1 MTRRRGR
8 PVIPIPVHP
17 ERVISRAV
25 KAGLS
30 ATIELQRNISN
41 RITRKYYDRSR
52 NRFSV
57 RQQAYQITKK
67 RGSPDFSYISKAEAQ
82 IRDDTRL
89 MLYENAAKYGFAE
102 LSRQKNAD
110 DTIGPL
116 NQRLNACGGVVRE
129 NSEIM
134 FPMPHPVSFGTYTRR
149 DGKGKK
155 KYRRAGYEGSSFG
168 PKVILAHPDL
178 PSLDFGDAV
187 RSHNEYL
194 ATFCAIHNV
203 PVRET
208 TRYSHLFYLL
218 VRPYL
223 EYLYSEF
230 RYGKSNFQKGVN
242 WALRQV
248 KELVLEAGCRPT
260 MHEERTVTAEFHLG
274 KSPAEENWRFFKRQ
288 ETEARGF
295 YDDHPAVVEL
305 NRLRGNLGEEQSAV
319 DEENENSKEVSREE
333 DENAILTVKDVEY
346 IRNEAAKRA
355 RIAGSIMHRRIADLF
370 PSPWH
375 LNDVILSGDRYEHS
389 SEYIIISE
397 TPLQTAYGA
406 GKADLILC
414 ERAVSDDGKRVFWRS
429 VFVIEIKTHLGQS
442 WNIEADYKESEVR
455 PTGSD
460 LQRIVSDF
468 PLRNYPLSDD
478 LWDVILR
485 STPTPI
491 AQRQLDIYCQALTK
505 SYETT
510 TQEELGHVLR
520 GVLVIEASSDV
531 SDIRGIIERL
541 IVHGYESLRNRVRRL
556 RRTVF
561 TPSKSD
567 NYRIAL
573 VVEEQLGPKRK
584 GEKTIQASWEPTYT
598 PFKSRERSERKFMLY
613 LAGHSPTSAGQS
625 AAWNARY
632 FHGLQMLYGMKQAQ
646 EKAEFVWIDLASQ
659 FDEPRLA
666 EARLRLRPRGYS
678 EEEIA
683 KVQPDHIREF
693 FERVEVKGYL
703 DDILS
708 FLYRNGAVPS
718 FRLKTGKNKRK
729 VIVVTGAETL
739 RDATPSSHI
748 ERLGILIDHL
758 LASLPEHEKTTV
770 VWFDSPVP
778 SVEKATPYS
787 TRALL
792 PYHETSS
799 LREVVT
805 DIVWNLPIAPRGAVQ
820 PEKWGL
826 PIVGDSPMHDDIRVI
841 IQHTQDDLNI
851 ELTHVPLLRGW
862 SKRFKNKGTGPVIQ
876 ERDFDDIVP
885 EKAVR
890 NRMKLL
896 SLAMLPWLVRLQPHK
911 TILDESVEPLEEQ
924 ITWIEKELHGRKE
937 PLSFT
942 RKILTRPPSKP
953 PGLLN
958 LVRFRL
964 PDTIHALSYQM
975 RTAGKINS
983 QRLYRSPRK
992 LQTRPVQRVPAP
1004 LITEEREVIEEG
1016 MEYEWLFGIKF
1027 ESESDDPLPW
1037 WMVVQDPYHPSRTL
1051 IGCFANRLPDKDG
1064 FLWAES
1070 KQELMT
1076 LSSLDEILG
1085 FSQTMMIGKIIEEGL
1100 EIWSFRGDEDAVY
1113 EGVLELRKQGRSTIG
1128 FLRAIRQTVIR
1139 EPATRPM
1146 FATRPPESFYRR
1158 ISDSL
1163 RRYLAAVARPT
1174 PVSIHL
1180 EMVDDI
1186 CHVILQNEDGEDI
1199 QNISIEYTADLI
1211 SLLRWPMV
1219 KGGPMFTDSGTYATW
1234 SVFDDIEFGDLD
1246 FLRPY
1251 VSFRAARSAPEELP
1265 KRIAQFFDDAET
1277 VPVGIEHDHSI
1288 CPIAFDE
1295 ATSHGECWRI
1305 TLPHDCSEQVRRQLG
1320 KPMTGEDVNGFLSAE
1335 RLYAGKL
1342 YLLEISLPDVSV
1354 KDESIVFHEDRYIRM
1369 FLRSRGLF
1377 LRRLEPGTYLRVSD
1391 QKWAVEITWE
1401 GISYLRW
1408 SAWSTVS
1415 GLPFSGS
1422 NHTISLLHGCSV
1434 DEEYRR
1440 IMGIITSE
1448 ISEMRIA
1455 NRPELEAGLRSGLK
1469 NIGYSRFSPPC
1480 EIRVIESTKTTFVF
1494 GVYPVE
1500 AFRREPL
1507 MRRTIEAAGKE
1518 SPDSLIEMI
1527 EAAMSDGDMS
1537 YYSIRNKES
1546 FMKKLTTWVNR
1557 CVPVIED
1564 TIEEPEEWE
1573 VTLSADMMKHEI
1585 HWEAKQYLTKA
1596 HRIGLLY
1603 DDKKILVKGN
1613 IRDAIRDVRE
1623 IVEEDLVPELGH
1635 ISNLEEILNVQV
1647 PELIRE
1653 LRRIESTN

>member
-1 MTRRRGR
+1 MTRTRGR
-8 PVIPIPVHP
+8 PVIPMPTHP
-17 ERVISRAV
+17 ERVISRVV

-41 RITRKYYDRSR
+41 KVTREYYDRSR

-67 RGSPDFSYISKAEAQ
+67 RGSPDFSHISKAEAQ

-89 MLYENAAKYGFAE
+89 MLYENAAKYGFIE

-116 NQRLNACGGVVRE
+116 NQRLNVCGGVVRE

-230 RYGKSNFQKGVN
+230 EYGKSNFQKGVN

-248 KELVLEAGCRPT
+248 KELVLEAGYPPT
-260 MHEERTVTAEFHLG
+260 MHEERTVTAESHLG
-274 KSPAEENWRFFKRQ
+274 ISPAEENWRFFKRQ
-288 ETEARGF
+288 ETEARDF
-295 YDDHPAVVEL
+295 YDDHPAVAEL
-305 NRLRGNLGEEQSAV
+305 NRLRGNLGEDQSAA
-319 DEENENSKEVSREE
+319 DEENEKSKEVSRQE
-333 DENAILTVKDVEY
+333 DDSTFLTVKDVEY

-389 SEYIIISE
+389 SDYIIISE
-397 TPLQTAYGA
+397 VPLQTAYGA
-406 GKADLILC
+406 GKVDLILC
-414 ERAVSDDGKRVFWRS
+414 ERAVSDDGKRVFWKP

-442 WNIEADYKESEVR
+442 WYIEADYKESEVR
-455 PTGSD
+455 PAGSA
-460 LQRIVSDF
+460 LQRIVSEF

-478 LWDVILR
+478 LWGVILR
-485 STPTPI
+485 VTPTPI
-491 AQRQLDIYCQALTK
+491 AQRQLDIYCQALTS
-505 SYETT
+505 SYENT
-510 TQEELGHVLR
+510 TQEELGRVLR

-531 SDIRGIIERL
+531 SEIRRIVERV

-573 VVEEQLGPKRK
+573 VVDEQPGPKRK
-584 GEKTIQASWEPTYT
+584 GERAIQASWEPTYT
-598 PFKSRERSERKFMLY
+598 PFKSRKRSKRKFMLY

-632 FHGLQMLYGMKQAQ
+632 FHGLQMLCGMKQAQ
-646 EKAEFVWIDLASQ
+646 EKAEFVWIDLANQ

-678 EEEIA
+678 EEEMA

-693 FERVEVKGYL
+693 FESIKVKGYL
-703 DDILS
+703 DDALS
-708 FLYRNGAVPS
+708 FLYRNGAAPS
-718 FRLKTGKNKRK
+718 FGLKTGKKKRK
-729 VIVVTGAETL
+729 VIIVTGVDTL
-739 RDATPSSHI
+739 RDATPSSHM
-748 ERLGILIDHL
+748 ERFGILIDHL
-758 LASLPEHEKTTV
+758 LASLPENEKATV

-805 DIVWNLPIAPRGAVQ
+805 EIVWNLPIAPRGAVQ

-826 PIVGDSPMHDDIRVI
+826 PIVGDFPMHDDIRVI
-841 IQHTQDDLNI
+841 VRHTQDDLNI

-862 SKRFKNKGTGPVIQ
+862 SKRFKNKGIGPVTRK
-876 ERDFDDIVP
+876 RDFDDIVP
-885 EKAVR
+885 EKALR

-896 SLAMLPWLVRLQPHK
+896 SLATLPWLVRLQPHK
-911 TILDESVEPLEEQ
+911 IILDGSVETLEEQ
-924 ITWIEKELHGRKE
+924 IAEIEKEFHRRKE

-942 RKILTRPPSKP
+942 RRILEGPPIKPPS
-953 PGLLN
+953 LLE

-964 PDTIHALSYQM
+964 PDTMDALAYQKK
-975 RTAGKINS
+975 TAGKINS

-992 LQTRPVQRVPAP
+992 LQTRSFQRVPVP
-1004 LITEEREVIEEG
+1004 RITEEGEVIEEEL
-1016 MEYEWLFGIKF
+1016 EYEWLFGIKF
-1027 ESESDDPLPW
+1027 ESESDDPVPW
-1037 WMVVQDPYHPSRTL
+1037 WMVIQDPSQPSRTL
-1051 IGCFANRLPDKDG
+1051 IGCFTNRLPDKNG
-1064 FLWAES
+1064 FLWTES

-1076 LSSLDEILG
+1076 QTSLDEILG
-1085 FSQTMMIGKIIEEGL
+1085 FSQTVMIGRNIGEGL
-1100 EIWSFRGDEDAVY
+1100 ELWSSRDDEDAVF
-1113 EGVLELRKQGRSTIG
+1113 EGVLELKKQGRSTIG
-1128 FLRAIRQTVIR
+1128 FLRAIRQTIAR
-1139 EPATRPM
+1139 EPATRPT

-1158 ISDSL
+1158 IVDSL
-1163 RRYLAAVARPT
+1163 RRYLAAVASPT

-1180 EMVDDI
+1180 EMVEDI
-1186 CHVILQNEDGEDI
+1186 CHVILQNEDGEAI
-1199 QNISIEYTADLI
+1199 QNITFEYTADLI

-1219 KGGPMFTDSGTYATW
+1219 RGGPMFTDSGIYATW
-1234 SVFDDIEFGDLD
+1234 SVFDDIAFGGLD

-1265 KRIAQFFDDAET
+1265 KRIAQFFDYAET
-1277 VPVGIEHDHSI
+1277 IPVGIEHDHSI
-1288 CPIAFDE
+1288 CPLALDE

-1305 TLPHDCSEQVRRQLG
+1305 TLPHDCSERVRRQLG
-1320 KPMTGEDVNGFLSAE
+1320 KPMTGEDVNGFLSPE

-1369 FLRSRGLF
+1369 FLRSRGCF
-1377 LRRLEPGTYLRVSD
+1377 LKRLEPGTYLRVSD
-1391 QKWAVEITWE
+1391 QKWTVEITWE
-1401 GISYLRW
+1401 GSSYLRW

-1415 GLPFSGS
+1415 GLPFTGS
-1422 NHTISLLHGCSV
+1422 NHTIALLHGCSI
-1434 DEEYRR
+1434 DEEYGR
-1440 IMGIITSE
+1440 IMGTITSE
-1448 ISEMRIA
+1448 ISEKRIA

-1469 NIGYSRFSPPC
+1469 NIGYSRVSPPC
-1480 EIRVIESTKTTFVF
+1480 EIRVIESTKTAFIF

-1500 AFRREPL
+1500 AFQREPL
-1507 MRRTIEAAGKE
+1507 MRLSIDATGKE
-1518 SPDSLIEMI
+1518 SPNSLIEMI

-1557 CVPVIED
+1557 YVPVKED
-1564 TIEEPEEWE
+1564 TIQEPEEWE
-1573 VTLSADMMKHEI
+1573 VTLSANMKKHEI
-1585 HWEAKQYLTKA
+1585 NWEAKQYLIKA
-1596 HRIGLLY
+1596 HRTGLLY
-1603 DDKKILVKGN
+1603 DDKKILLKRD
-1613 IRDAIRDVRE
+1613 IRGAIKYVRE
-1623 IVEEDLVPELGH
+1623 IVEGDLIPELGR
-1635 ISNLEEILNVQV
+1635 ISNLEEVLNIQV
-1647 PELIRE
+1647 PEVIRE
-1653 LRRIESTN
+1653 LRRIESAK